1 MSSLFLLI
9 KLAIDLSTYWSSRAS
24 LVAQMVKNTS
34 AMQETC
40 VWSPSQEDPLKKE
53 MATHSSSLASR
64 FPQTE
69 EPGWLQSMVLK
80 RVRHDWATNTH
91 ILISILS
98 VFISLIILDCFTISL
113 FKMMT
118 FVISVLLLF
127 GLLCFFSSF
136 LRWKLRSLISGL
148 YFFPV
153 QILSLYVLYCFS
165 CMSVFLYVVFSFSF
179 NSKYSHFPFDLFFD
193 PGVIEKYVL

>member
-1 MSSLFLLI
+1 MYSLFYSELVWLVNLTELL
-9 KLAIDLSTYWSSRAS
+9 KEPAFDFIDFLYSFSVSLISTP
-24 LVAQMVKNTS
+24 V
-34 AMQETC
+34 
-40 VWSPSQEDPLKKE
+40 
-53 MATHSSSLASR
+53 
-64 FPQTE
+64 F
-69 EPGWLQSMVLK
+69 
-80 RVRHDWATNTH
+80 
-91 ILISILS
+91 IISILS
-98 VFISLIILDCFTISL
+98 LTLS
-113 FKMMT
+113 
-118 FVISVLLLF
+118 
-127 GLLCFFSSF
+127 FFFCSFPPWF

>member
-24 LVAQMVKNTS
+24 LVAQMVKNMS

-40 VWSPSQEDPLKKE
+40 VWSLSQEDPLKKE

-98 VFISLIILDCFTISL
+98 VISLIILDCFTISL
-113 FKMMT
+113 FIMMT
-118 FVISVLLLF
+118 FVISVLLF

-136 LRWKLRSLISGL
+136 LRWKLRSLIWD
-148 YFFPV
+148 F
-153 QILSLYVLYCFS
+153 
-165 CMSVFLYVVFSFSF
+165 
-179 NSKYSHFPFDLFFD
+179 
-193 PGVIEKYVL
+193 